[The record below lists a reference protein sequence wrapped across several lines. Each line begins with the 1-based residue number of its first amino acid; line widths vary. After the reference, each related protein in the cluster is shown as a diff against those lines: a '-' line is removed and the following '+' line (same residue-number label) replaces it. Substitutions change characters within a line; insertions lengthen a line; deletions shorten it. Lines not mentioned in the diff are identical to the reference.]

1 MQGPEIQRMIH
12 VLSRLPGLGPRS
24 GRRVALHL
32 LKKRDQ
38 ILQPLIDALQTA
50 YASIQTC
57 SVCFNLDTQ
66 NPCTLCCDPKREPHS
81 LCVVA
86 DVSDIWALERA
97 RVFKGKYHVLG
108 GLLSAMD
115 GIEPKHLTI
124 EALVE
129 RVRRAGVSEVVLAL
143 NATIDGQTT
152 LHYVVEQLSPLS
164 VSIFTLAHG
173 VPMGGELD
181 YLDDGTLTTA
191 FLERKS
197 VL

>member
-12 VLSRLPGLGPRS
+12 MLSRLPGLGPRS

-38 ILQPLIDALQTA
+38 ILQPLIDTLQTA
-50 YASIQTC
+50 YVSIKTC
-57 SVCFNLDTQ
+57 QVCFNLDTQ
-66 NPCTLCCDPKREPHS
+66 SPCTLCCDPKREPHS

-115 GIEPKHLTI
+115 GIGPKHLSLET
-124 EALVE
+124 LVE
-129 RVRRAGVSEVVLAL
+129 RVQADNISEVVLAL

-152 LHYVVEQLSPLS
+152 LHYVVELLHPLS
-164 VSIFTLAHG
+164 ISLFTLAHG
-173 VPMGGELD
+173 VPIGGELD

-191 FLERKS
+191 FLDRKTI
-197 VL
+197 V

>member
-24 GRRVALHL
+24 GRRIALHL

-38 ILQPLIDALQTA
+38 VLQPLIDALQTA
-50 YASIQTC
+50 YLNIKTC
-57 SVCFNLDTQ
+57 HVCFNLDTQ
-66 NPCTLCCDPKREPHS
+66 SPCTLCCDPKREKHS

-115 GIEPKHLTI
+115 GVEPKHLSL
-124 EALVE
+124 EPLVE
-129 RVRRAGVSEVVLAL
+129 RVRADSISEVVLAL

-152 LHYVVEQLSPLS
+152 LHYVVELLQPLS
-164 VSIFTLAHG
+164 VSLFTLAHG

-191 FLERKS
+191 FLDRKTIA
-197 VL
+197 